1 MSGKVKERM
10 QAAAEGTDGG
20 ARPMLLF
27 PEVSL
32 AFASKVTS
40 FVQETLFDWKT
51 ATHLLQGT
59 TTNGEYLL
67 PFKSGAFLAGA
78 PVQPVLIRYGK
89 VVSNPDLY
97 FTGILGVYFRQS
109 TCQHACQEPMSNCKV
124 SAHDGN
130 INGLSFGYVYT
141 SVYVQSAGPCVQ
153 GRVSP
158 AWESIDVKW
167 QIFLMMCSTHSVTAY
182 EVG

>member
-1 MSGKVKERM
+1 M
-10 QAAAEGTDGG
+10 QAAAGGTDGG

-27 PEVSL
+27 PEVSV
-32 AFASKVTS
+32 AFASRMAS
-40 FVQETLFDWKT
+40 FVQEALFDWKT
-51 ATHLLQGT
+51 AIHFLQGT

-89 VVSNPDLY
+89 VVSKPDLY
-97 FTGILGVYFRQS
+97 FTSVLLAGVDFRQS
-109 TCQHACQEPMSNCKV
+109 TCQHACQESMSNHDV
-124 SAHDGN
+124 SAHDGSN
-130 INGLSFGYVYT
+130 INSLAFGYVYT
-141 SVYVQSAGPCVQ
+141 NVYVQSAPCVQ